1 MISET
6 SHPLVQKTAHYVKEK
21 MMGEESGHDWWHVQR
36 VWLLAQ
42 KLAIEEGA
50 DRLVVELAAL
60 LHDIADWKFHDGD
73 ETVGPAT
80 ARAWLQSLQ
89 APADVTDHVCRIIAT
104 LSFKGAH
111 VVTPMETLEG
121 AVVQDA
127 DRLDAIGA
135 IGIARTFAYG
145 GYVGQAIYHP
155 DIPPVLHQSAAEYK
169 QKRSTSLNHFYEKLF
184 LLKDRMNT
192 PSARRIAEERHR
204 YMVKYVQRLADECY
218 LDFPLPEEDGTPA
231 SEE

>member
-1 MISET
+1 MKAKT
-6 SHPLVQKTAHYVKEK
+6 MHPLVGKTVQYVKES

-42 KLAIEEGA
+42 KLAAEEGA
-50 DRLVVELAAL
+50 NRLVVELAAL
-60 LHDIADWKFHDGD
+60 LHDIADWKFHNGD
-73 ETVGPAT
+73 ETVGPTT
-80 ARAWLQSLQ
+80 ARAWLQSIQ
-89 APADVTDHVCRIIAT
+89 APADVIDHVCRIIAS

-111 VVTPMETLEG
+111 VPTPMETVEG

-169 QKRSTSLNHFYEKLF
+169 QKRTTSLNHFYEKLF
-184 LLKDRMNT
+184 LLKERMNT
-192 PSARRIAEERHR
+192 PAARRIAEERHR
-204 YMVKYVQRLADECY
+204 YMVDYVKRLTDECY
-218 LDFPLPEEDGTPA
+218 LDIPLPEENGNPPTK
-231 SEE
+231 E